1 MKRKLIIH
9 NPTNYI
15 TKTYRY
21 YNIFFDN
28 LVGYL
33 KKDYDIIENRYYI
46 DSHKNRFPIKLLHD
60 ETNSDYTTLLLECEL
75 IIEDYDTKK
84 LKVLS
89 VSDYYTDANLG
100 LFNSDISYPF
110 LSKILISQF
119 NRKSLNLHSRGK
131 SIDQIYSPWIYFPSN
146 LYDLNWFYKQRLA
159 KTELINK
166 LYFRGSGFAHRPILQ
181 YLDQNLYHGGH
192 PIGNFDS
199 YADEAINYA
208 IGFSCAGSAQFCYR
222 DIEYMALGI
231 PMLRFKYTNEMNPNL
246 IPNHHY
252 LSVEPPL
259 DLYEEHMATQ
269 DHAQA
274 IMDRF
279 LGVINNTELLHFIQN
294 NARQYYLDYI
304 DDINGIQHTVDL
316 LNLSEW

>member
-28 LVGYL
+28 LVAYL

-46 DSHKNRFPIKLLHD
+46 DSHKNRFPVKLLHD

-146 LYDLNWFYKQRLA
+146 LYDLNSFYKQRLA

-259 DLYEEHMATQ
+259 DLYEEHRATQ
-269 DHAQA
+269 EHAQA

-304 DDINGIQHTVDL
+304 DDISGIQHTVDI